1 MSKKTTRRWVTAT
14 LTAMLCTGSLALTA
28 QSAPAVPRTSAASEA
43 RLTADGADRA
53 LAPHAGQEEAAPA
66 AQAAQAAPRITRAQV
81 LARAK
86 TWLTADNG
94 RPVPYSQ
101 TKRWKDGYRQD
112 CSGYVSMALGLSK
125 PGPNTVSLKNDGFTR
140 RIAMKD
146 LAPGDLVI
154 KANSN
159 NADRRHVVIFDGW
172 ADSAHTAYKSYEQ
185 AGGVGT
191 RWKQHSYG
199 VNGRDGYHAYRPVNI
214 VG

>member
-1 MSKKTTRRWVTAT
+1 MSEKITRRWGMA
-14 LTAMLCTGSLALTA
+14 ALTA
-28 QSAPAVPRTSAASEA
+28 VLCAGSVVLTAPSAPAAPSVSAASAAWATAEA
-43 RLTADGADRA
+43 GGA
-53 LAPHAGQEEAAPA
+53 LAPWAEHAESAPA
-66 AQAAQAAPRITRAQV
+66 SQAAPRITRAQV

-86 TWLTADNG
+86 TWLTANNG

-101 TKRWKDGYRQD
+101 NKRWKDGYRQD

-159 NADRRHVVIFDGW
+159 NPDNRHVVIFDGW
-172 ADSAHTAYKSYEQ
+172 ANKARTAYKSYEQ

>member
-1 MSKKTTRRWVTAT
+1 MSEKITRRWGMA
-14 LTAMLCTGSLALTA
+14 ALTA
-28 QSAPAVPRTSAASEA
+28 VLCAAGSVALTAPPAPAAPSVSAASAASAASPASPADHAGSAPAV
-43 RLTADGADRA
+43 
-53 LAPHAGQEEAAPA
+53 
-66 AQAAQAAPRITRAQV
+66 QAAPRITRAQV

-86 TWLTADNG
+86 TWLTANNG

-101 TKRWKDGYRQD
+101 KKHWKDGYRQD

-159 NADRRHVVIFDGW
+159 NPDNRHVVIFDGW
-172 ADSAHTAYKSYEQ
+172 ANQARTAYKSYEQ

>member
-1 MSKKTTRRWVTAT
+1 MSRKITRRLAATA
-14 LTAMLCTGSLALTA
+14 LTAMLCAGSLALNA
-28 QSAPAVPRTSAASEA
+28 PSAPAAAP
-43 RLTADGADRA
+43 TAT
-53 LAPHAGQEEAAPA
+53 LAAPA
-66 AQAAQAAPRITRAQV
+66 AGLFEAAPRLTRAQV

-101 TKRWKDGYRQD
+101 NKRWKDGYRQD
-112 CSGYVSMALGLSK
+112 CSGYVSMALGLAK

-159 NADRRHVVIFDGW
+159 SADQRHVVIFDGW
-172 ADSAHTAYKSYEQ
+172 ADRAHTAYRSYEQ

-191 RWKQHSYG
+191 RWKRHSYG
-199 VNGRDGYHAYRPVNI
+199 VNGRDGYHAYRPVNV

>member
-1 MSKKTTRRWVTAT
+1 MSRKITRRLATTA
-14 LTAMLCTGSLALTA
+14 LTAMLCAGSLALNA
-28 QSAPAVPRTSAASEA
+28 PSAPAAAPPSATLAAPATGAFEA
-43 RLTADGADRA
+43 PAVAA
-53 LAPHAGQEEAAPA
+53 FEAAP
-66 AQAAQAAPRITRAQV
+66 RLTRAQV

-86 TWLTADNG
+86 TWLTADKG

-101 TKRWKDGYRQD
+101 NKRWKDGYRQD
-112 CSGYVSMALGLSK
+112 CSGYASMALGLAK

-159 NADRRHVVIFDGW
+159 SADRRHVVIFDGW
-172 ADSAHTAYKSYEQ
+172 ADRAHTAYRSYEQ

>member
-1 MSKKTTRRWVTAT
+1 MSKNTTRRWSTA
-14 LTAMLCTGSLALTA
+14 ALTA
-28 QSAPAVPRTSAASEA
+28 AVCVGSFVLAS
-43 RLTADGADRA
+43 
-53 LAPHAGQEEAAPA
+53 PSAPA
-66 AQAAQAAPRITRAQV
+66 AQLPDRTAVIAAPAPADAAAPGLGAAPRISRAQV

-86 TWLTADNG
+86 TWLTANNG

-101 TKRWKDGYRQD
+101 TKHWKDGYRQD

-125 PGPNTVSLKNDGFTR
+125 PGPNTVSLKNDGHTR

-154 KANSN
+154 KANSSS
-159 NADRRHVVIFDGW
+159 ADNRHVVIFDGW
-172 ADSAHTAYKSYEQ
+172 ANGAHTVYKSYEQ
-185 AGGVGT
+185 AGGGAGT

-214 VG
+214 TG

>member
-1 MSKKTTRRWVTAT
+1 MFANLTRRAATAA
-14 LTAMLCTGSLALTA
+14 LTTILSLGSLALTA
-28 QSAPAVPRTSAASEA
+28 PAVPAA
-43 RLTADGADRA
+43 TTTQ
-53 LAPHAGQEEAAPA
+53 APAEAAP
-66 AQAAQAAPRITRAQV
+66 RVTRAQV
-81 LARAK
+81 IARAK

-101 TKRWKDGYRQD
+101 TKYWKGGYRQD
-112 CSGYVSMALGLSK
+112 CSGYVSMTLGLRK
-125 PGPNTVSLKNDGFTR
+125 PGPNTVSLKKDGFTR

-154 KANSN
+154 KADSDS
-159 NADRRHVVIFDGW
+159 ADFRHVVIFDGW
-172 ADSAHTAYKSYEQ
+172 ANGAHTAYKSYEQ

-214 VG
+214 TG

>member
-1 MSKKTTRRWVTAT
+1 MSKNTTRRWGMAV
-14 LTAMLCTGSLALTA
+14 LTAVVCIGSTALTA
-28 QSAPAVPRTSAASEA
+28 PS
-43 RLTADGADRA
+43 
-53 LAPHAGQEEAAPA
+53 APA
-66 AQAAQAAPRITRAQV
+66 AQPTVRTATVSSESQYPEALRAAPRISRAEV

-86 TWLTADNG
+86 TWLTANNG

-101 TKRWKDGYRQD
+101 NTYWKDGYRQD
-112 CSGYVSMALGLSK
+112 CSGYVSMVLGLAK
-125 PGPNTVSLKNDGFTR
+125 PGPNTVALKNNGFTR
-140 RIAMKD
+140 RIAMSE

-154 KANSN
+154 KADSSS
-159 NADRRHVVIFDGW
+159 ADNRHVVIFDGW
-172 ADSAHTAYKSYEQ
+172 ADSAHTVYKSYEQ

>member
-1 MSKKTTRRWVTAT
+1 MSEKSTPRWVTAT
-14 LTAMLCTGSLALTA
+14 LTAVLCAGSVALAA
-28 QSAPAVPRTSAASEA
+28 PPAPAAPVPTVATTSTVTSAA
-43 RLTADGADRA
+43 TAAA
-53 LAPHAGQEEAAPA
+53 SAAAAEAAP
-66 AQAAQAAPRITRAQV
+66 RLTRAQV

-86 TWLTADNG
+86 TWLTAANG

-112 CSGYVSMALGLSK
+112 CSGYVSMALGLPK

-140 RIAMKD
+140 RIAMRD
-146 LAPGDLVI
+146 LAPGDLII
-154 KANSN
+154 KADSNS
-159 NADRRHVVIFDGW
+159 ADRRHVVIFDGW
-172 ADSAHTAYKSYEQ
+172 ADQAHTRYKSYEQ

>member
-1 MSKKTTRRWVTAT
+1 MSQNTTRRWSTA
-14 LTAMLCTGSLALTA
+14 ALTA
-28 QSAPAVPRTSAASEA
+28 ALCVGSVALTAPSANAAQPAGRAVATATAPRF
-43 RLTADGADRA
+43 ADGAFRTA
-53 LAPHAGQEEAAPA
+53 
-66 AQAAQAAPRITRAQV
+66 AAPRISRAQV

-86 TWLTADNG
+86 TWLTANNG

-101 TKRWKDGYRQD
+101 TKYWKDGYRQD

-154 KANSN
+154 KANSDS
-159 NADRRHVVIFDGW
+159 ADNRHVVIFDGW
-172 ADSAHTAYKSYEQ
+172 ADSAHTVYKSYEQ
-185 AGGVGT
+185 AGGAGT

-214 VG
+214 TG

>member
-1 MSKKTTRRWVTAT
+1 MSENTTRRWVMAA
-14 LTAMLCTGSLALTA
+14 LTTVVCTGSLLL
-28 QSAPAVPRTSAASEA
+28 SAPSA
-43 RLTADGADRA
+43 
-53 LAPHAGQEEAAPA
+53 PAAPA
-66 AQAAQAAPRITRAQV
+66 ARPTAEVSSPVSWAEGAGAVQAAPRVTRAQV

-86 TWLTADNG
+86 TWLTANNG

-101 TKRWKDGYRQD
+101 TKRWKNGYRQD
-112 CSGYVSMALGLSK
+112 CSGYVSMTLGLSK

-159 NADRRHVVIFDGW
+159 SPDNRHVVIFDGW
-172 ADSAHTAYKSYEQ
+172 ANGAHTVYKSYEQ

>member
-1 MSKKTTRRWVTAT
+1 MSKKTTRRWVSAT
-14 LTAMLCTGSLALTA
+14 LTAMLCAGSLVLIAP
-28 QSAPAVPRTSAASEA
+28 SAP
-43 RLTADGADRA
+43 
-53 LAPHAGQEEAAPA
+53 AAPA
-66 AQAAQAAPRITRAQV
+66 AAPAAAAQAARAAQAAPRLTRAEV

-112 CSGYVSMALGLSK
+112 CSGYVSMALGLPK

-146 LAPGDLVI
+146 LVPGDLVL
-154 KANSN
+154 KADSKS
-159 NADRRHVVIFDGW
+159 ADRRHVVIFDGW
-172 ADSAHTAYKSYEQ
+172 ADSAHTVYASYEQ
-185 AGGVGT
+185 AGGAGT
-191 RWKQHSYG
+191 RWKRHSYG
-199 VNGRDGYHAYRPVNI
+199 VNGRDGYHAYRPVNV

>member
-1 MSKKTTRRWVTAT
+1 MSVNLTRRVAMAALTT
-14 LTAMLCTGSLALTA
+14 LLSLGSLALTA
-28 QSAPAVPRTSAASEA
+28 PP
-43 RLTADGADRA
+43 
-53 LAPHAGQEEAAPA
+53 APA
-66 AQAAQAAPRITRAQV
+66 AGSSAETVQSAPRITRSEV
-81 LARAK
+81 LARAR
-86 TWLTADNG
+86 TWLTANNG

-101 TKRWKDGYRQD
+101 TKYWKGGYRQD
-112 CSGYVSMALGLSK
+112 CSGYVSMALGLRK

-159 NADRRHVVIFDGW
+159 SADNRHVVIFGGW
-172 ADSAHTAYKSYEQ
+172 ANSAHTVYKSYEQ

-191 RWKQHSYG
+191 RWKKHSYG

>member
-14 LTAMLCTGSLALTA
+14 LTAMLCTGSLVLAA
-28 QSAPAVPRTSAASEA
+28 PPAPAAPPAATAAARASAE
-43 RLTADGADRA
+43 TAGSA
-53 LAPHAGQEEAAPA
+53 LAPHAGQDVAAAP
-66 AQAAQAAPRITRAQV
+66 AAQAAPRITRDQV

-86 TWLTADNG
+86 TWLTANNG

-101 TKRWKDGYRQD
+101 TQRWKDGYRQD
-112 CSGYVSMALGLSK
+112 CSGYVSMALGLPK

-159 NADRRHVVIFDGW
+159 SADRRHVVIFDGW
-172 ADSAHTAYKSYEQ
+172 ANSARTVYKSYEQ
-185 AGGVGT
+185 AGGAGT

>member
-1 MSKKTTRRWVTAT
+1 MFKKTTRRWVTAT
-14 LTAMLCTGSLALTA
+14 LTAMLCAGSLALTA
-28 QSAPAVPRTSAASEA
+28 QSAPAAPQASAAAAA
-43 RLTADGADRA
+43 RATADDAGRA
-53 LAPHAGQEEAAPA
+53 LAPHAGQDEAAR
-66 AQAAQAAPRITRAQV
+66 AAQAAPRVTRAQV

-86 TWLTADNG
+86 TWLTANNG

-112 CSGYVSMALGLSK
+112 CSGYVSMALGLPK

-172 ADSAHTAYKSYEQ
+172 ANSAHTVYKSYEQ
-185 AGGVGT
+185 AGGAGT

>member
-1 MSKKTTRRWVTAT
+1 MSKNTTRRWSMA
-14 LTAMLCTGSLALTA
+14 ALTA
-28 QSAPAVPRTSAASEA
+28 VVCVGSAA
-43 RLTADGADRA
+43 LTA
-53 LAPHAGQEEAAPA
+53 PSAPA
-66 AQAAQAAPRITRAQV
+66 AQPTTTQTFTASSESGYTEAVQAAPRITRAQV

-86 TWLTADNG
+86 TWLTANNG

-101 TKRWKDGYRQD
+101 NKRWKDGYRQD
-112 CSGYVSMALGLSK
+112 CSGFVSMALGLSK
-125 PGPNTVSLKNDGFTR
+125 PGPNTVALKKSAYTR
-140 RIAMKD
+140 PIPMSR

-154 KANSN
+154 KADSNS
-159 NADRRHVVIFDGW
+159 ADKRHVVIFDGW
-172 ADSAHTAYKSYEQ
+172 ANSAHTVYKSYEQ

>member
-1 MSKKTTRRWVTAT
+1 MTHNSTRRWYMA
-14 LTAMLCTGSLALTA
+14 ALTA
-28 QSAPAVPRTSAASEA
+28 VLCAGSVA
-43 RLTADGADRA
+43 LTA
-53 LAPHAGQEEAAPA
+53 PAAPA
-66 AQAAQAAPRITRAQV
+66 APAAPTARVAVEAGTLAPDTIRAAPRITRAQV

-86 TWLTADNG
+86 TWLTANNG

-101 TKRWKDGYRQD
+101 TKYWKDGYRQD
-112 CSGYVSMALGLSK
+112 CSGYVSMALGLPK
-125 PGPNTVSLKNDGFTR
+125 PGPNTVALKNNGFTR

-146 LAPGDLVI
+146 LAPGDLVL

-159 NADRRHVVIFDGW
+159 SADYRHVVIFDGW
-172 ADSAHTAYKSYEQ
+172 ANSAHTAYKSYEQ

-214 VG
+214 TG